1 MGHKSLSTSIDE
13 KLIKEDRKKAPRV
26 GRYHIGELAFYM
38 PAFFGDDYIP
48 FSSIKRIWS
57 QSSQLAV
64 SCCCGKG
71 LPVMLICLQYINN
84 EQKLELYKVYLEDQ
98 QEVDRAMEL
107 FIKGCPQAELGAP
120 NFREV

>member
-1 MGHKSLSTSIDE
+1 MGHKSLSTSIE
-13 KLIKEDRKKAPRV
+13 ENLVKEDRKKAPRV

-57 QSSQLAV
+57 QSSQLPV

-71 LPVMLICLQYINN
+71 VPVMLVLLQYVNDQ
-84 EQKLELYKVYLEDQ
+84 QKLEIYKVFLDDQ